1 MYQDKPPIEDVMIH
15 YGVSVMDGAPGRGS
29 GRYPWGSGENPK
41 QRTDTFL
48 SRYNEYAGQ
57 GLTEKEIAEKMGTT
71 TTKLR
76 VQLSYA
82 KSQKRM
88 QMVDQAKSLR
98 KEGKSLN
105 EIAEIMGFDNDSS
118 VRSLLNE
125 NAETRM
131 RQSTATADKLREL
144 VKEKGFLDVGPGAE
158 RELGVSRTKFDQA
171 LYILEME
178 GYDTFNRR
186 IPQATNPA
194 QKTTLKVLT
203 PPGTQYSE
211 IYDASKIHSVGD
223 YAISYDDGE
232 TFHKPFEFPSSL
244 DSKRLMIN
252 YAEDGGIQKDG
263 VIELRRGVKDLD
275 LGDSHYAQVRILV
288 DGDHY
293 LKGMAVYADDLPDGV
308 DVRFNTNKN
317 KDVPMMDVLK
327 KVKRDRD
334 GNVDQD
340 NPFGSLIKE
349 KGGQSFYDDPN
360 GKYTGAEGQKQSLS
374 LINKRADEGDWGS
387 WGDTAPSQFLAKQPI
402 ALINRQLGI
411 SIEDKQAEFD
421 EIKSLTNPTVKRKLL
436 ADFADGCDKNA
447 VTLQAAALP
456 RQKYQVILPLK
467 SVSENEIYAPNY
479 NDGETVALIRYPH
492 GGLFEIPVLKVNN
505 KNAEGKRVIGTNP
518 KDAVGINS
526 KVAERLSGA
535 DFDGD
540 TVMVIPFGKNYKIA
554 SRPPLEGL
562 KDFDPKV
569 EYKIPAGDTKT
580 KRMTDANTQKQMG
593 VVSNLIMDM
602 TLAGAKPEELARAVR
617 HSMVVIDAK
626 KHDLDYKRSESDN
639 GIAELKR
646 KYQGQYDENGQYH
659 EGSATLI
666 TKAKSEVSVPKR
678 QGSGYINVPGVK
690 VLVVENGKKKS
701 VDGYDPTKPLG
712 AKLYKTADDLYYET
726 SRVDKKTGEVIAK
739 QKMRTQQST
748 KMAETDDAY
757 TLVSYRR
764 TKAELAYA
772 EYANKL
778 KSLANEARKE
788 MKATGTLKYSPEAKK
803 AYEPEVT
810 RLQSALAL
818 ANSNKPRERQ
828 AQVLANARIKE
839 KIEADPDLAN
849 DKKMLKKVSQQAIV
863 AARQQVGAKRHPITI
878 SDKEWEAIQAGAI
891 SDNVLSQILES
902 ADIDNLRQRATP
914 RASNELSNSKITLIK
929 ARAASGY
936 TNAQIAESLGIS
948 ASTVSKY
955 LNA

>member
-88 QMVDQAKSLR
+88 QMVDRAKSLR

-144 VKEKGFLDVGPGAE
+144 VQEKGFLDVGPGAE

-211 IYDASKIHSVGD
+211 VYDASKIHSVGD

-263 VIELRRGVKDLD
+263 VIEIRRGVKDLD
-275 LGDSHYAQVRILV
+275 MGSLHYGQARILV
-288 DGDHY
+288 DGTHY

-308 DVRFNTNKN
+308 DVRFNTNKTQGTPLE
-317 KDVPMMDVLK
+317 KVLK
-327 KVKRDRD
+327 PVKTTKDGEIDR
-334 GNVDQD
+334 D

-349 KGGQSFYDDPN
+349 KGGQSYYIGDD
-360 GKYTGAEGQKQSLS
+360 GKEHLNK
-374 LINKRADEGDWGS
+374 INWRAVEGDWGE
-387 WGDTAPSQFLAKQPI
+387 WADKLPSQFLAKQPI
-402 ALINRQLGI
+402 ALIERQLGM
-411 SIEDKQAEFD
+411 SMEDKQSEFD

-436 ADFADGCDKNA
+436 EDFADGCDKNA

-456 RQKYQVILPLK
+456 RQKYQVILPLN
-467 SVSENEIYAPNY
+467 SVSEKEIYAPNY
-479 NDGETVALIRYPH
+479 NDGETVALVRYPH

-526 KVAERLSGA
+526 KVAEQLSGA

-569 EYKIPAGDTKT
+569 EYKIPEGNPNHVKLMTK
-580 KRMTDANTQKQMG
+580 ANTQKQMG

-617 HSMVVIDAK
+617 HSMVVIDAE
-626 KHDLDYKRSESDN
+626 KHKLDWKRSESDN

-646 KYQGQYDENGQYH
+646 IYQGQYDENGQYH

-666 TKAKSEVSVPKR
+666 TRAKSQQSVPKR
-678 QGSGYINVPGVK
+678 QGSGVIDP
-690 VLVVENGKKKS
+690 ETGKK
-701 VDGYDPTKPLG
+701 T
-712 AKLYKTADDLYYET
+712 YKTADDLYYET
-726 SRVDKKTGEVIAK
+726 SRVDKKTGEVITK

-772 EYANKL
+772 KYANKL

-891 SDNVLSQILES
+891 SDNVLSQILDS

-914 RASNELSNSKITLIK
+914 RANNELSNGKIALIK

-955 LNA
+955 LNT

>member
-1 MYQDKPPIEDVMIH
+1 MYKDKPPIEDVMIH

-131 RQSTATADKLREL
+131 RQSTATANKLREL

-158 RELGVSRTKFDQA
+158 RELGVSRTKFNQA

-203 PPGTQYSE
+203 PSGTQYSE

-263 VIELRRGVKDLD
+263 VIEIRRGVKDLD
-275 LGDSHYAQVRILV
+275 MGNLHYGQARILV
-288 DGDHY
+288 DGTHY

-308 DVRFNTNKN
+308 DVRFNTNKT

-327 KVKRDRD
+327 KVKRDKD
-334 GNVDQD
+334 GNVDRD

-349 KGGQSFYDDPN
+349 KGGQSYYIGDG
-360 GKYTGAEGQKQSLS
+360 GKEHLS
-374 LINKRADEGDWGS
+374 KINWRAVEGDWGE
-387 WGDTAPSQFLAKQPI
+387 WADKLPSQFLAKQPI
-402 ALINRQLGI
+402 ALINRQLKI
-411 SIEDKQAEFD
+411 AIEDKQAEFD
-421 EIKSLTNPTVKRKLL
+421 EIRSLTNPTVKRKLL
-436 ADFADGCDKNA
+436 EDFADGCDKNA

-456 RQKYQVILPLK
+456 RQKYQVILPLN
-467 SVSENEIYAPNY
+467 SISENEIYAPNF
-479 NDGETVALIRYPH
+479 NDGETVALVRYPH
-492 GGLFEIPVLKVNN
+492 GGLFEIPILKVNT

-518 KDAVGINS
+518 KDAVGINA

-540 TVMVIPFGKNYKIA
+540 TVMVIPFGKGYKIA
-554 SRPPLEGL
+554 SQPELEGL
-562 KDFDPKV
+562 KGFDPKV

-602 TLAGAKPEELARAVR
+602 TLAGASTEELARAVR

-646 KYQGQYDENGQYH
+646 KYQGHFDENGQYH

-666 TKAKSEVSVPKR
+666 TRAKSEISVPKR
-678 QGSGYINVPGVK
+678 QGSGVIDP
-690 VLVVENGKKKS
+690 ETGKK
-701 VDGYDPTKPLG
+701 T
-712 AKLYKTADDLYYET
+712 YKVADDLYYET
-726 SRVDKKTGEVIAK
+726 SRVDKKTGEVITK

-810 RLQSALAL
+810 RLKSALAL

-914 RASNELSNSKITLIK
+914 RANNELSNGKIALIK

>member
-131 RQSTATADKLREL
+131 RQSTATANKLREL

-211 IYDASKIHSVGD
+211 VYDASKIHSVGD

-263 VIELRRGVKDLD
+263 VIEIRRGVKDLD
-275 LGDSHYAQVRILV
+275 MGDLRYGQARILV
-288 DGDHY
+288 DGTHY

-308 DVRFNTNKN
+308 DVRFNTNKS
-317 KDVPMMDVLK
+317 KGTPMEKVLK
-327 KVKRDRD
+327 PVKTTKDGEIDR
-334 GNVDQD
+334 D

-349 KGGQSFYDDPN
+349 KGGQSYYIGDD
-360 GKYTGAEGQKQSLS
+360 GKEHLNK
-374 LINKRADEGDWGS
+374 INWRAVEGDWGE
-387 WGDTAPSQFLAKQPI
+387 WADKVPSQFLAKQPI
-402 ALINRQLGI
+402 ALIKRQLSI
-411 SIEDKQAEFD
+411 SMEDKQSEFD

-436 ADFADGCDKNA
+436 EDFADGCDKNA

-456 RQKYQVILPLK
+456 RQKYQVILPLN
-467 SVSENEIYAPNY
+467 SVSEKEIYAPNY
-479 NDGETVALIRYPH
+479 NDGETVALVRYPH

-526 KVAERLSGA
+526 KVAEQLSGA

-554 SRPPLEGL
+554 SQPPLEGL
-562 KDFDPKV
+562 KGFDPKL
-569 EYKIPAGDTKT
+569 EYKIPEGNPNHVKLMTK
-580 KRMTDANTQKQMG
+580 ANTQKQMG

-602 TLAGAKPEELARAVR
+602 TLAGASNDELARAVR
-617 HSMVVIDAK
+617 HSMVVIDAE
-626 KHDLDYKRSESDN
+626 KHKLDWKRSESDN

-646 KYQGQYDENGQYH
+646 KYQGHYDENGQYH

-666 TKAKSEVSVPKR
+666 TRAKSQQSVPKR
-678 QGSGYINVPGVK
+678 QGSGVIDP
-690 VLVVENGKKKS
+690 ETGKK
-701 VDGYDPTKPLG
+701 T
-712 AKLYKTADDLYYET
+712 YKTADDLYYET
-726 SRVDKKTGEVIAK
+726 SRVDKKTGEVITK

-788 MKATGTLKYSPEAKK
+788 LKATGTLKYSPEAKK
-803 AYEPEVT
+803 AYEPEVA

-839 KIEADPDLAN
+839 KIEADPDLAY

-891 SDNVLSQILES
+891 SDNVLSQILDS

-914 RASNELSNSKITLIK
+914 RANNELSNGKIALIK

-955 LNA
+955 VNT

>member
-29 GRYPWGSGENPK
+29 GRYPWGSGENPN

-48 SRYNEYAGQ
+48 SRYREYAGQ

-88 QMVDQAKSLR
+88 QMVDQAKTLR

-144 VKEKGFLDVGPGAE
+144 IQDKGFLEVGLGVE
-158 RELGVSRTKFDQA
+158 QELGVSRTKLDQA
-171 LYILEME
+171 LYMLELE
-178 GYDTFNRR
+178 GYNIYNRR

-203 PPGTQYSE
+203 PPGTKYSE

-232 TFHKPFEFPSSL
+232 TFHKPFEFPSSM

-252 YAEDGGIQKDG
+252 YAEDGGLQKDG

-275 LGDSHYAQVRILV
+275 LGDSKYAQVRILV
-288 DGDHY
+288 DGTHY

-308 DVRFNTNKN
+308 DVRFNTNKT

-327 KVKRDRD
+327 KVKRDKD
-334 GNVDQD
+334 GNVDRD

-349 KGGQSFYDDPN
+349 KGGQSYYLDDK
-360 GKYTGAEGQKQSLS
+360 GKEHLS
-374 LINKRADEGDWGS
+374 LINKRAEEGDWGE
-387 WGDTAPSQFLAKQPI
+387 WADKLPSQFLAKQPI
-402 ALINRQLGI
+402 ALINRQLKI
-411 SIEDKQAEFD
+411 AIEDKQAEFD
-421 EIKSLTNPTVKRKLL
+421 EIRSLTNPTVKRKLL
-436 ADFADGCDKNA
+436 EDFADGCDKNA

-456 RQKYQVILPLK
+456 RQKYQVILPLN
-467 SVSENEIYAPNY
+467 SISENEIYAPNF

-492 GGLFEIPVLKVNN
+492 GGLFEIPILKVNT
-505 KNAEGKRVIGTNP
+505 KNTEGKRVIGTNP

-540 TVMVIPFGKNYKIA
+540 TVMVIPFGKGYKIA
-554 SRPPLEGL
+554 SQPELEGL
-562 KDFDPKV
+562 KGFDSKV

-602 TLAGAKPEELARAVR
+602 TLAGASTEELARAVR

-646 KYQGQYDENGQYH
+646 KYQGHFDENGQYH

-666 TKAKSEVSVPKR
+666 TRAKSEISVPKR
-678 QGSGYINVPGVK
+678 QGSGVIDP
-690 VLVVENGKKKS
+690 ETGKK
-701 VDGYDPTKPLG
+701 T
-712 AKLYKTADDLYYET
+712 YKTADDLYYET
-726 SRVDKKTGEVIAK
+726 SRVNKKTGEVITK

-891 SDNVLSQILES
+891 SDNVLSQILDS

-914 RASNELSNSKITLIK
+914 RANNELSNGKIALIK

>member
-1 MYQDKPPIEDVMIH
+1 MYQDKPSIEDVMIH

-29 GRYPWGSGENPK
+29 GRYPWGSGENPN

-48 SRYNEYAGQ
+48 SRYREYADQ

-88 QMVDQAKSLR
+88 QMVDQAKTLR

-144 VKEKGFLDVGPGAE
+144 VEEKGFLDVGPGAE

-203 PPGTQYSE
+203 PPGTKYSE

-263 VIELRRGVKDLD
+263 VIEIRRGVKDLD
-275 LGDSHYAQVRILV
+275 MGNLHYGQARILV
-288 DGDHY
+288 DGTHY

-308 DVRFNTNKN
+308 DVRFNTNKT

-327 KVKRDRD
+327 KVKRDKD
-334 GNVDQD
+334 GNVDRD

-349 KGGQSFYDDPN
+349 KGGQSYYIGDD
-360 GKYTGAEGQKQSLS
+360 GKEHLS
-374 LINKRADEGDWGS
+374 KINWRAVEGDWGE
-387 WGDTAPSQFLAKQPI
+387 WADKLPSQFLAKQPI
-402 ALINRQLGI
+402 ALINRQLKI
-411 SIEDKQAEFD
+411 AIEDKQAEFD
-421 EIKSLTNPTVKRKLL
+421 EIRSLTNPTVKRKLL
-436 ADFADGCDKNA
+436 EDFADGCDKNA

-456 RQKYQVILPLK
+456 RQKYQVILPLN
-467 SVSENEIYAPNY
+467 SISENEIYAPNF
-479 NDGETVALIRYPH
+479 NDGETVALVRYPH
-492 GGLFEIPVLKVNN
+492 GGLFEIPILKVNT
-505 KNAEGKRVIGTNP
+505 KNTEGKRVIGTNP

-540 TVMVIPFGKNYKIA
+540 TVMVIPFGKGYKIA
-554 SRPPLEGL
+554 SQPELEGL
-562 KDFDPKV
+562 KGFDPKV

-602 TLAGAKPEELARAVR
+602 TLAGASTEELARAVR

-646 KYQGQYDENGQYH
+646 KYQGHFDENGQYH

-666 TKAKSEVSVPKR
+666 TRAKSEISVPKR
-678 QGSGYINVPGVK
+678 QGSGVIDP
-690 VLVVENGKKKS
+690 ETGKK
-701 VDGYDPTKPLG
+701 T
-712 AKLYKTADDLYYET
+712 YKTADDLYYET
-726 SRVDKKTGEVIAK
+726 SRVDKKTGEVITK

-891 SDNVLSQILES
+891 SDNVLSQILDS

-914 RASNELSNSKITLIK
+914 RANNELSSGKIALIK

>member
-29 GRYPWGSGENPK
+29 GRYPWGSGDNPK

-263 VIELRRGVKDLD
+263 VIEIRRGVKDLD
-275 LGDSHYAQVRILV
+275 LGDSKYAQVRILV
-288 DGDHY
+288 DGTHY

-308 DVRFNTNKN
+308 DVRFNTNKT

-327 KVKRDRD
+327 KVKRDKD
-334 GNVDQD
+334 GNVDRD

-349 KGGQSFYDDPN
+349 KGGQSYYLDDK
-360 GKYTGAEGQKQSLS
+360 GKEHLS
-374 LINKRADEGDWGS
+374 LINKRAEEGDWGE
-387 WGDTAPSQFLAKQPI
+387 WADKLPSQFLAKQPI
-402 ALINRQLGI
+402 ALINRQLKI
-411 SIEDKQAEFD
+411 AIEDKQAEFD
-421 EIKSLTNPTVKRKLL
+421 EIRSLTNPTVKRKLL
-436 ADFADGCDKNA
+436 EDFADGCDKNA

-456 RQKYQVILPLK
+456 RQKYQVILPLN
-467 SVSENEIYAPNY
+467 SISENEIYAPNF

-492 GGLFEIPVLKVNN
+492 GGLFEIPILKVNT
-505 KNAEGKRVIGTNP
+505 KNTEGKRVIGTNP

-540 TVMVIPFGKNYKIA
+540 TVMVIPFGKGYKIA
-554 SRPPLEGL
+554 SQPELEGL
-562 KDFDPKV
+562 KGFDPKV

-602 TLAGAKPEELARAVR
+602 TLAGASTEELARAVR

-646 KYQGQYDENGQYH
+646 KYQGHFDENGQYH

-666 TKAKSEVSVPKR
+666 TRAKSEISVPKR
-678 QGSGYINVPGVK
+678 QGSGVIDP
-690 VLVVENGKKKS
+690 ETGKK
-701 VDGYDPTKPLG
+701 T
-712 AKLYKTADDLYYET
+712 YKTADDLYYET
-726 SRVDKKTGEVIAK
+726 SRVDKKTGEVITK

-772 EYANKL
+772 KYANKL

-891 SDNVLSQILES
+891 SDNVLSQILDS

-914 RASNELSNSKITLIK
+914 RANNELSNSKIALIK

>member
-263 VIELRRGVKDLD
+263 VIEIRRGVKDLD
-275 LGDSHYAQVRILV
+275 MGNLHYGQARILV
-288 DGDHY
+288 DGTHY

-308 DVRFNTNKN
+308 DVRFNTNKT

-327 KVKRDRD
+327 KVKRDKD
-334 GNVDQD
+334 GNVDRD

-349 KGGQSFYDDPN
+349 KGGQSYYIGDD
-360 GKYTGAEGQKQSLS
+360 GKEHLS
-374 LINKRADEGDWGS
+374 KINWRAVEGDWGE
-387 WGDTAPSQFLAKQPI
+387 WADKLPSQFLAKQPI
-402 ALINRQLGI
+402 ALINRQLKI
-411 SIEDKQAEFD
+411 AIEDKQAEFD
-421 EIKSLTNPTVKRKLL
+421 EIRSLTNPTVKRKLL
-436 ADFADGCDKNA
+436 EDFADGCDKNA

-456 RQKYQVILPLK
+456 RQKYQVILPLN
-467 SVSENEIYAPNY
+467 SISENEIYAPNF
-479 NDGETVALIRYPH
+479 NDGETVALVRYPH
-492 GGLFEIPVLKVNN
+492 GGLFEIPILKVNT
-505 KNAEGKRVIGTNP
+505 KNTEGKRVIGTNP

-540 TVMVIPFGKNYKIA
+540 TVMVIPFGKGYKIA
-554 SRPPLEGL
+554 SQPELEGL
-562 KDFDPKV
+562 KGFDPKV

-602 TLAGAKPEELARAVR
+602 TLAGASTEELARAVR

-646 KYQGQYDENGQYH
+646 KYQGHFDENGQYH

-666 TKAKSEVSVPKR
+666 TRAKSEISVPKR
-678 QGSGYINVPGVK
+678 QGSGVIDP
-690 VLVVENGKKKS
+690 ETGKK
-701 VDGYDPTKPLG
+701 T
-712 AKLYKTADDLYYET
+712 YKTADDLYYET
-726 SRVDKKTGEVIAK
+726 SRVNKKTGEVITK

-891 SDNVLSQILES
+891 SDNVLSQILDS

-914 RASNELSNSKITLIK
+914 RANNELSNGKIALIK

-955 LNA
+955 LNT

>member
-29 GRYPWGSGENPK
+29 GRYPWGSGENPN

-48 SRYNEYAGQ
+48 SRYREYAGQ

-88 QMVDQAKSLR
+88 QMVDQAKTLR

-144 VKEKGFLDVGPGAE
+144 IQDKGFLEVGLGVE
-158 RELGVSRTKFDQA
+158 QELGVSRTKLDQA
-171 LYILEME
+171 LYMLELE
-178 GYDTFNRR
+178 GYNIYNRR

-203 PPGTQYSE
+203 PPGTKYSE

-263 VIELRRGVKDLD
+263 VIEIRRGVKDLD
-275 LGDSHYAQVRILV
+275 MGNLHYGQARILV
-288 DGDHY
+288 DGTHY

-308 DVRFNTNKN
+308 DVRFNTNKT

-327 KVKRDRD
+327 KVKRDKD
-334 GNVDQD
+334 GNVDRD

-349 KGGQSFYDDPN
+349 KGGQSYYIGDD
-360 GKYTGAEGQKQSLS
+360 GKEHLS
-374 LINKRADEGDWGS
+374 KINWRAVEGDWGE
-387 WGDTAPSQFLAKQPI
+387 WADKLPSQFLAKQPI
-402 ALINRQLGI
+402 ALINRQLKI
-411 SIEDKQAEFD
+411 AIEDKQAEFD
-421 EIKSLTNPTVKRKLL
+421 EIRSLTNPTVKRKLL
-436 ADFADGCDKNA
+436 EDFADGCDKNA

-456 RQKYQVILPLK
+456 RQKYQVILPLN
-467 SVSENEIYAPNY
+467 SISENEIYAPNF
-479 NDGETVALIRYPH
+479 NDGETVALVRYPH
-492 GGLFEIPVLKVNN
+492 GGLFEIPILKVNT
-505 KNAEGKRVIGTNP
+505 KNTEGKRVIGTNP

-540 TVMVIPFGKNYKIA
+540 TVMVIPFGKGYKIA
-554 SRPPLEGL
+554 SQPELEGL
-562 KDFDPKV
+562 KGFDPKV

-602 TLAGAKPEELARAVR
+602 TLAGASTEELARAVR

-646 KYQGQYDENGQYH
+646 KYQGHFDENGQYH

-666 TKAKSEVSVPKR
+666 TRAKSEISVPKR
-678 QGSGYINVPGVK
+678 QGSGVIDP
-690 VLVVENGKKKS
+690 ETGKK
-701 VDGYDPTKPLG
+701 T
-712 AKLYKTADDLYYET
+712 YKTADDLYYET
-726 SRVDKKTGEVIAK
+726 SRVNKKTGEVITK

-839 KIEADPDLAN
+839 KVEADPDLAN

-878 SDKEWEAIQAGAI
+878 SDKEWDAIQAGAI
-891 SDNVLSQILES
+891 SDNVLSQILDS

-914 RASNELSNSKITLIK
+914 RANNELSNGKIALIK

-955 LNA
+955 LNT

>member
-29 GRYPWGSGENPK
+29 GRYPWGSGDNPK

-48 SRYNEYAGQ
+48 SRYNEYAGK

-263 VIELRRGVKDLD
+263 VIEIRRGVKDLD
-275 LGDSHYAQVRILV
+275 MGNLHYGQARILV
-288 DGDHY
+288 DGTHY

-308 DVRFNTNKN
+308 DVRFNTNKT
-317 KDVPMMDVLK
+317 KDVPTMDVLK
-327 KVKRDRD
+327 KVKRDKD
-334 GNVDQD
+334 GNVDRD

-349 KGGQSFYDDPN
+349 KGGQSYYIGDD
-360 GKYTGAEGQKQSLS
+360 GKEHLS
-374 LINKRADEGDWGS
+374 KINWRAVEGDWGE
-387 WGDTAPSQFLAKQPI
+387 WADKLPSQFLAKQPI
-402 ALINRQLGI
+402 ALINRQLKI
-411 SIEDKQAEFD
+411 AIEDKQAEFD
-421 EIKSLTNPTVKRKLL
+421 EIRSLTNPTVKRKLL
-436 ADFADGCDKNA
+436 EDFADGCDKNA

-456 RQKYQVILPLK
+456 RQKYQVILPLN
-467 SVSENEIYAPNY
+467 SISENEIYAPNF
-479 NDGETVALIRYPH
+479 NDGETVALIRFPH
-492 GGLFEIPVLKVNN
+492 GGLFEIPILKVNT
-505 KNAEGKRVIGTNP
+505 KNTEGKRVIGTNP

-540 TVMVIPFGKNYKIA
+540 TVMVVPFGKGYKIA
-554 SRPPLEGL
+554 SQPELEGL
-562 KDFDPKV
+562 KGFDPKV

-602 TLAGAKPEELARAVR
+602 TLAGASTEELARAVR

-646 KYQGQYDENGQYH
+646 KYQGHFDENGQYH

-666 TKAKSEVSVPKR
+666 TRAKSEISVPKR
-678 QGSGYINVPGVK
+678 QGSGVIDP
-690 VLVVENGKKKS
+690 ETGKK
-701 VDGYDPTKPLG
+701 T
-712 AKLYKTADDLYYET
+712 YKTADDLYYET
-726 SRVDKKTGEVIAK
+726 SRVDKKTGEVITK

-891 SDNVLSQILES
+891 SDNVLSQILDS

-914 RASNELSNSKITLIK
+914 RANNELSNGKIALIK

>member
-29 GRYPWGSGENPK
+29 GRYPWGSGENPN

-48 SRYNEYAGQ
+48 SRYREYAGQ

-88 QMVDQAKSLR
+88 QMVDQAKTLR

-144 VKEKGFLDVGPGAE
+144 IQDKGFLEVGLGVE
-158 RELGVSRTKFDQA
+158 QELGVSRTKLDQA
-171 LYILEME
+171 LYMLELE
-178 GYDTFNRR
+178 GYNIYNRR

-203 PPGTQYSE
+203 PPGTKYSE

-232 TFHKPFEFPSSL
+232 TFHKPFEFPSSM

-252 YAEDGGIQKDG
+252 YAEDGGLQKDG

-275 LGDSHYAQVRILV
+275 LGDSKYAQVRILV
-288 DGDHY
+288 DGTHY

-308 DVRFNTNKN
+308 DVRFNTNKT

-327 KVKRDRD
+327 KVKRDKD
-334 GNVDQD
+334 GNVDRD

-349 KGGQSFYDDPN
+349 KGGQSYYLDDK
-360 GKYTGAEGQKQSLS
+360 GKEHLS
-374 LINKRADEGDWGS
+374 LINKRAEEGDWGE
-387 WGDTAPSQFLAKQPI
+387 WADKLPSQFLAKQPI
-402 ALINRQLGI
+402 ALINRQLKI
-411 SIEDKQAEFD
+411 AIEDKQAEFD
-421 EIKSLTNPTVKRKLL
+421 EIRSLTNPTVKRKLL
-436 ADFADGCDKNA
+436 EDFADGCDKNA

-456 RQKYQVILPLK
+456 RQKYQVILPLN
-467 SVSENEIYAPNY
+467 SISENEIYAPNF

-492 GGLFEIPVLKVNN
+492 GGLFEIPILKVNT
-505 KNAEGKRVIGTNP
+505 KNTEGKRVIGTNP

-540 TVMVIPFGKNYKIA
+540 TVMVIPFGKGYKIA
-554 SRPPLEGL
+554 SQPELEGL
-562 KDFDPKV
+562 KGFDPKV

-602 TLAGAKPEELARAVR
+602 TLAGASTEELARAVR

-646 KYQGQYDENGQYH
+646 KYQGHFDENGQYH

-666 TKAKSEVSVPKR
+666 TRAKSEISVPKR
-678 QGSGYINVPGVK
+678 QGSGVIDP
-690 VLVVENGKKKS
+690 ETGKK
-701 VDGYDPTKPLG
+701 T
-712 AKLYKTADDLYYET
+712 YKTADDLYYET
-726 SRVDKKTGEVIAK
+726 SRVNKKTGEVITK

-788 MKATGTLKYSPEAKK
+788 MKATGTLKYIPEAKK

-891 SDNVLSQILES
+891 SDNVLSQILDS

-914 RASNELSNSKITLIK
+914 RANNELSNGKIALIK

-955 LNA
+955 LNT

>member
-1 MYQDKPPIEDVMIH
+1 MYQDKPSIEDVMIH

-29 GRYPWGSGENPK
+29 GRYPWGSGDNPK

-76 VQLSYA
+76 VQLSYS

-144 VKEKGFLDVGPGAE
+144 VQEKGFLDVGPGAE

-263 VIELRRGVKDLD
+263 VIEIRRGVKDLD
-275 LGDSHYAQVRILV
+275 MGNLHYGQARILV
-288 DGDHY
+288 DGTHY

-308 DVRFNTNKN
+308 DVRFNTNKT

-327 KVKRDRD
+327 KVKRDKD
-334 GNVDQD
+334 GNVDRD

-349 KGGQSFYDDPN
+349 KGGQSYYIGDD
-360 GKYTGAEGQKQSLS
+360 GKEHLS
-374 LINKRADEGDWGS
+374 KINWRAVEGDWGD
-387 WGDTAPSQFLAKQPI
+387 WADKLPSQFLAKQPI
-402 ALINRQLGI
+402 ALINRQLKI
-411 SIEDKQAEFD
+411 AIEDKQAEFD
-421 EIKSLTNPTVKRKLL
+421 EIRSLTNPTVKRKLL
-436 ADFADGCDKNA
+436 EDFADGCDKNA

-456 RQKYQVILPLK
+456 RQKYQVILPLN
-467 SVSENEIYAPNY
+467 SISENEIYAPNF
-479 NDGETVALIRYPH
+479 NDGETVALVRYPH
-492 GGLFEIPVLKVNN
+492 GGLFEIPILKVNT
-505 KNAEGKRVIGTNP
+505 KNTEGKRVIGTNP

-540 TVMVIPFGKNYKIA
+540 TVMVIPFGKGYKIA
-554 SRPPLEGL
+554 SQPELEGL
-562 KDFDPKV
+562 KGFDPKV

-602 TLAGAKPEELARAVR
+602 TLAGASTEELARAVR

-646 KYQGQYDENGQYH
+646 KYQGHFDENGQYH

-666 TKAKSEVSVPKR
+666 TRAKSEISVPKR
-678 QGSGYINVPGVK
+678 QGSGVIDP
-690 VLVVENGKKKS
+690 ETGKK
-701 VDGYDPTKPLG
+701 T
-712 AKLYKTADDLYYET
+712 YKTADDLYYET
-726 SRVDKKTGEVIAK
+726 SRVDKKTGEVITK

-788 MKATGTLKYSPEAKK
+788 LKATGTLKYSPEAKK

-914 RASNELSNSKITLIK
+914 RASNELSNSKIALIK

-955 LNA
+955 LNT

>member
-29 GRYPWGSGENPK
+29 GRYPWGSGENPN

-48 SRYNEYAGQ
+48 SRYREYAGQ

-144 VKEKGFLDVGPGAE
+144 VQDKGFLEVGLGVE
-158 RELGVSRTKFDQA
+158 QELGVSRTKLDQA
-171 LYILEME
+171 LYMLELE
-178 GYDTFNRR
+178 GYNIYNRR

-203 PPGTQYSE
+203 PPGTKYSE

-232 TFHKPFEFPSSL
+232 TFHKPFEFPSSM

-252 YAEDGGIQKDG
+252 YAEDGGLQKDG

-275 LGDSHYAQVRILV
+275 LGDSKYAQVRILV
-288 DGDHY
+288 DGTHY

-308 DVRFNTNKN
+308 DVRFNTNKT

-327 KVKRDRD
+327 KVKRDKD
-334 GNVDQD
+334 GNVDRD

-349 KGGQSFYDDPN
+349 KGGQSYYLDDK
-360 GKYTGAEGQKQSLS
+360 GKEHLS
-374 LINKRADEGDWGS
+374 LINERAEEGDWGE
-387 WGDTAPSQFLAKQPI
+387 WADKLPSQFLAKQPI
-402 ALINRQLGI
+402 ALINRQLKI
-411 SIEDKQAEFD
+411 AVEDKQAEFD
-421 EIKSLTNPTVKRKLL
+421 EIRSLTNPTVKRKLL
-436 ADFADGCDKNA
+436 EDFADGCDKNA

-456 RQKYQVILPLK
+456 RQKYQVILPLN
-467 SVSENEIYAPNY
+467 SISENEIYAPNF

-492 GGLFEIPVLKVNN
+492 GGLFEIPILKVNT
-505 KNAEGKRVIGTNP
+505 KNTEGKRVIGTNP

-540 TVMVIPFGKNYKIA
+540 TVMVIPFGKGYKIA
-554 SRPPLEGL
+554 SQPELEGL
-562 KDFDPKV
+562 KGFDPKV

-602 TLAGAKPEELARAVR
+602 TLAGASTEELARAVR

-646 KYQGQYDENGQYH
+646 KYQGHFDENGQYH

-666 TKAKSEVSVPKR
+666 TRAKSEISVPKR
-678 QGSGYINVPGVK
+678 QGSGVIDP
-690 VLVVENGKKKS
+690 ETGKK
-701 VDGYDPTKPLG
+701 T
-712 AKLYKTADDLYYET
+712 YKTADDLYYET
-726 SRVDKKTGEVIAK
+726 SRVDKKTGEVITK

-828 AQVLANARIKE
+828 AQVLANAKIKE

-891 SDNVLSQILES
+891 SDNVLSQILDS

-914 RASNELSNSKITLIK
+914 RANNELSNGKIALIK

-955 LNA
+955 LNT

>member
-48 SRYNEYAGQ
+48 SRYREYAGQ

-88 QMVDQAKSLR
+88 QMVDQAKTLR

-131 RQSTATADKLREL
+131 RQSTATANKLREL
-144 VKEKGFLDVGPGAE
+144 VEEKGFLEVGLGVE
-158 RELGVSRTKFDQA
+158 QELGVSRTKLDQA
-171 LYILEME
+171 LYTLKLE
-178 GYDTFNRR
+178 GYNIYNRR

-203 PPGTQYSE
+203 PPGTKYSE
-211 IYDASKIHSVGD
+211 IYDTSKIHSVGD

-252 YAEDGGIQKDG
+252 YAEDGGIKKDG
-263 VIELRRGVKDLD
+263 VIEIRRGVKDLD
-275 LGDSHYAQVRILV
+275 MGSLHYGQARILV
-288 DGDHY
+288 DGTHY
-293 LKGMAVYADDLPDGV
+293 LKGMAVYADDLPEGV
-308 DVRFNTNKN
+308 DVRFNTNKT

-327 KVKRDRD
+327 KVKRDKD
-334 GNVDQD
+334 GNVDRD

-349 KGGQSFYDDPN
+349 KGGQSYYIGDD
-360 GKYTGAEGQKQSLS
+360 GKEHLS
-374 LINKRADEGDWGS
+374 KINWRAVEGDWGE
-387 WGDTAPSQFLAKQPI
+387 WADKLPSQFLAKQPI
-402 ALINRQLGI
+402 ALINRQLKI
-411 SIEDKQAEFD
+411 AIEDKQAEFD
-421 EIKSLTNPTVKRKLL
+421 EIRSLTNPTVKRKLL
-436 ADFADGCDKNA
+436 EDFADGCDKNA

-456 RQKYQVILPLK
+456 RQKYQVILPLN
-467 SVSENEIYAPNY
+467 SISENEIYAPNF
-479 NDGETVALIRYPH
+479 NDGETVALVRYPH
-492 GGLFEIPVLKVNN
+492 GGLFEIPILKVNT
-505 KNAEGKRVIGTNP
+505 KNTEGKRVIGTNP
-518 KDAVGINS
+518 KDAVGINA

-540 TVMVIPFGKNYKIA
+540 TVMVIPFGKGYKIA
-554 SRPPLEGL
+554 SQPELEGL
-562 KDFDPKV
+562 KGFDPKV

-602 TLAGAKPEELARAVR
+602 TLAGASTEELARAVR

-646 KYQGQYDENGQYH
+646 KYQGHFDENGQYH

-666 TKAKSEVSVPKR
+666 TRAKSEISVPKR
-678 QGSGYINVPGVK
+678 QGSGVIDP
-690 VLVVENGKKKS
+690 ETGKK
-701 VDGYDPTKPLG
+701 T
-712 AKLYKTADDLYYET
+712 YKTADDLYYET
-726 SRVDKKTGEVIAK
+726 SRVDKKTGEVITK

-788 MKATGTLKYSPEAKK
+788 MKATGTLKCSPEAKK

-828 AQVLANARIKE
+828 AQVLANVRIKE

-891 SDNVLSQILES
+891 SDNVLSQILDS

-914 RASNELSNSKITLIK
+914 RANNELSNGKIALIK

>member
-144 VKEKGFLDVGPGAE
+144 VQDKGFLEVGLGVE
-158 RELGVSRTKFDQA
+158 QELGVSRTKLDQA
-171 LYILEME
+171 LYMLELE
-178 GYDTFNRR
+178 GYNIYNRR

-232 TFHKPFEFPSSL
+232 TFHKPFEFPSSM
-244 DSKRLMIN
+244 DSKRLIIN
-252 YAEDGGIQKDG
+252 YAEDGGLQKDG

-275 LGDSHYAQVRILV
+275 LGDSKYAQVRILV
-288 DGDHY
+288 DGTHY

-308 DVRFNTNKN
+308 DVRFNTNKT

-327 KVKRDRD
+327 KVKRDKD
-334 GNVDQD
+334 GNVDRD

-349 KGGQSFYDDPN
+349 KGGQSYYLDDK
-360 GKYTGAEGQKQSLS
+360 GKEHLS
-374 LINKRADEGDWGS
+374 LINKRAEEGDWGE
-387 WGDTAPSQFLAKQPI
+387 WADKLPSQFLAKQPI
-402 ALINRQLGI
+402 ALINRQLKI
-411 SIEDKQAEFD
+411 AIEDKQAEFD
-421 EIKSLTNPTVKRKLL
+421 DIRSLTNPTVKRKLL
-436 ADFADGCDKNA
+436 EDFADGCDKNA

-456 RQKYQVILPLK
+456 RQKYQVILPLN
-467 SVSENEIYAPNY
+467 SISENEIYAPNF

-492 GGLFEIPVLKVNN
+492 GGLFEIPILKVNT
-505 KNAEGKRVIGTNP
+505 KNTEGKRVIGTNP

-540 TVMVIPFGKNYKIA
+540 TVMVIPFGKGYKIA
-554 SRPPLEGL
+554 SQPELEGL
-562 KDFDPKV
+562 KGFDHKV

-602 TLAGAKPEELARAVR
+602 TLAGASTEELARAVR

-646 KYQGQYDENGQYH
+646 KYQGHFDENGQYH

-666 TKAKSEVSVPKR
+666 TRAKSEISVPKR
-678 QGSGYINVPGVK
+678 QGSGVIDP
-690 VLVVENGKKKS
+690 ETGKK
-701 VDGYDPTKPLG
+701 T
-712 AKLYKTADDLYYET
+712 YKTADALYYET
-726 SRVDKKTGEVIAK
+726 SRVNKKTGEVITK

-891 SDNVLSQILES
+891 SDNVLSQILDS

-914 RASNELSNSKITLIK
+914 RANNELSNGKIALIK

>member
-144 VKEKGFLDVGPGAE
+144 VQEKGFLDVGPGAE

-203 PPGTQYSE
+203 PPGTKYSE

-232 TFHKPFEFPSSL
+232 TFHKPFEFPSSM

-252 YAEDGGIQKDG
+252 YAEDGGLQKDG

-275 LGDSHYAQVRILV
+275 LGDSKYAQVRILV
-288 DGDHY
+288 DGTHY

-308 DVRFNTNKN
+308 DVRFNTNKT

-327 KVKRDRD
+327 KVKRDKD
-334 GNVDQD
+334 GNVDRD

-349 KGGQSFYDDPN
+349 KGGQSYYLDDK
-360 GKYTGAEGQKQSLS
+360 GKEHLS
-374 LINKRADEGDWGS
+374 LINKRAEEGDWGE
-387 WGDTAPSQFLAKQPI
+387 WADKLPSQFLAKQPI
-402 ALINRQLGI
+402 ALINRQLKI
-411 SIEDKQAEFD
+411 AIEDKQAEFD
-421 EIKSLTNPTVKRKLL
+421 EIRSLTNPTVKRKLL
-436 ADFADGCDKNA
+436 EDFADGCDKNA

-456 RQKYQVILPLK
+456 RQKYQVILPLN
-467 SVSENEIYAPNY
+467 SISENEIYAPNF

-492 GGLFEIPVLKVNN
+492 GGLFEIPILKVNT
-505 KNAEGKRVIGTNP
+505 KNTEGKRVIGTNP

-540 TVMVIPFGKNYKIA
+540 TVMVIPFGKGYKIA
-554 SRPPLEGL
+554 SQPELEGL
-562 KDFDPKV
+562 KGFDPKV

-602 TLAGAKPEELARAVR
+602 TLAGASTEELARAVR

-646 KYQGQYDENGQYH
+646 KYQGHFDENGQYH

-666 TKAKSEVSVPKR
+666 TRAKSEISVPKR
-678 QGSGYINVPGVK
+678 QGSGVIDP
-690 VLVVENGKKKS
+690 ETGKK
-701 VDGYDPTKPLG
+701 T
-712 AKLYKTADDLYYET
+712 YKIADDLYYET
-726 SRVDKKTGEVIAK
+726 SRVDKKTGEVITK
-739 QKMRTQQST
+739 QKMRMQQST

-891 SDNVLSQILES
+891 SDNVLSQILDS

-914 RASNELSNSKITLIK
+914 RASNELSNSKIALIK

-955 LNA
+955 LNT

>member
-29 GRYPWGSGENPK
+29 GRYPWGSGENPN

-48 SRYNEYAGQ
+48 SRYREYAGQ

-125 NAETRM
+125 NSETRM

-263 VIELRRGVKDLD
+263 VIEIRRGVKDLD
-275 LGDSHYAQVRILV
+275 MGNLHYGQARILV
-288 DGDHY
+288 DGTHY

-308 DVRFNTNKN
+308 DVRFNTNKT

-327 KVKRDRD
+327 KVKRDKD
-334 GNVDQD
+334 GNVDRD

-349 KGGQSFYDDPN
+349 KGGQSYYIGDD
-360 GKYTGAEGQKQSLS
+360 GKEHLS
-374 LINKRADEGDWGS
+374 KINWRAVEGDWGE
-387 WGDTAPSQFLAKQPI
+387 WADKLPSQFLAKQPI
-402 ALINRQLGI
+402 ALINRQLKI
-411 SIEDKQAEFD
+411 AIEDKQAEFD
-421 EIKSLTNPTVKRKLL
+421 EIRSLTNPTVKRKLL
-436 ADFADGCDKNA
+436 EDFADGCDKNA

-456 RQKYQVILPLK
+456 RQKYQVILPLN
-467 SVSENEIYAPNY
+467 SISENEIYAPNF
-479 NDGETVALIRYPH
+479 NDGETVALIRFPH
-492 GGLFEIPVLKVNN
+492 GGLFEIPILKVNT
-505 KNAEGKRVIGTNP
+505 KNTEGKRVIGTNP

-540 TVMVIPFGKNYKIA
+540 TVMVVPFGKGYKIA
-554 SRPPLEGL
+554 SQPELEGL
-562 KDFDPKV
+562 KGFDPKV

-602 TLAGAKPEELARAVR
+602 TLAGASTEELARAVR

-646 KYQGQYDENGQYH
+646 KYQGHFDENGQYH

-666 TKAKSEVSVPKR
+666 TRAKSEISVPKR
-678 QGSGYINVPGVK
+678 QGSGVIDP
-690 VLVVENGKKKS
+690 ETGKK
-701 VDGYDPTKPLG
+701 T
-712 AKLYKTADDLYYET
+712 YKTADDLYYET
-726 SRVDKKTGEVIAK
+726 SRVDKKTGEVITK

-878 SDKEWEAIQAGAI
+878 SDREWEAIQAGAI
-891 SDNVLSQILES
+891 SDNVLSQILDS

-914 RASNELSNSKITLIK
+914 RANNELSNGKIALIK

>member
-29 GRYPWGSGENPK
+29 GRYPWGSGENPN

-48 SRYNEYAGQ
+48 SRYREYAGQ

-244 DSKRLMIN
+244 ESKRLMIN

-263 VIELRRGVKDLD
+263 VIEIRRGVKDLD
-275 LGDSHYAQVRILV
+275 MGSLHYGQARILV
-288 DGDHY
+288 DGTHY

-308 DVRFNTNKN
+308 DVRFNTNKT

-327 KVKRDRD
+327 KVKRDKD
-334 GNVDQD
+334 GNVDRD

-349 KGGQSFYDDPN
+349 KGGQSYYIGDD
-360 GKYTGAEGQKQSLS
+360 GKEHLS
-374 LINKRADEGDWGS
+374 KINWRAVEGDWGE
-387 WGDTAPSQFLAKQPI
+387 WADKLPSQFLAKQPI
-402 ALINRQLGI
+402 ALINRQLKI
-411 SIEDKQAEFD
+411 TIEDKQAEFD
-421 EIKSLTNPTVKRKLL
+421 EIRSLTNPTVKRKLL
-436 ADFADGCDKNA
+436 EDFADGCDKNA

-456 RQKYQVILPLK
+456 RQKYQVILPLN
-467 SVSENEIYAPNY
+467 SISENEIYAPNF

-492 GGLFEIPVLKVNN
+492 GGLFEIPILKVNT

-540 TVMVIPFGKNYKIA
+540 TVMVIPFGKGYKIA
-554 SRPPLEGL
+554 SQPELEGL
-562 KDFDPKV
+562 KGFDPKV

-602 TLAGAKPEELARAVR
+602 TLAGASTEELARAVR

-646 KYQGQYDENGQYH
+646 KYQGHFDENGQYH

-666 TKAKSEVSVPKR
+666 TRAKSEISVPKR
-678 QGSGYINVPGVK
+678 QGSGVIDP
-690 VLVVENGKKKS
+690 ETGKK
-701 VDGYDPTKPLG
+701 T
-712 AKLYKTADDLYYET
+712 YKTADDLYYET
-726 SRVDKKTGEVIAK
+726 SRVDKKTGEVITK

-891 SDNVLSQILES
+891 SDNVLSQILDS

-914 RASNELSNSKITLIK
+914 RANNELSNGKIALIK

>member
-29 GRYPWGSGENPK
+29 GRYPWGSGENPN

-48 SRYNEYAGQ
+48 SRYREYSGQ

-88 QMVDQAKSLR
+88 QMVDQAKTLR

-144 VKEKGFLDVGPGAE
+144 IQDKGFLEVGLGVE
-158 RELGVSRTKFDQA
+158 QELGVSRTKLDQA
-171 LYILEME
+171 LYMLELE
-178 GYDTFNRR
+178 GYNIYNRR

-203 PPGTQYSE
+203 PPGTKYSE

-232 TFHKPFEFPSSL
+232 TFHKPFEFPSSM

-252 YAEDGGIQKDG
+252 YAEDGGLQKDG

-275 LGDSHYAQVRILV
+275 LGDSKYAQVRILV
-288 DGDHY
+288 DGTHY

-308 DVRFNTNKN
+308 DVRFNTNKT

-327 KVKRDRD
+327 KVKRDKD
-334 GNVDQD
+334 GNVDRD

-349 KGGQSFYDDPN
+349 KGGQSYYLDDK
-360 GKYTGAEGQKQSLS
+360 GKEHLS
-374 LINKRADEGDWGS
+374 LINKRAEEGDWGE
-387 WGDTAPSQFLAKQPI
+387 WADKLPSQFLAKQPI
-402 ALINRQLGI
+402 ALINRQLKI
-411 SIEDKQAEFD
+411 AIEDKQAEFD
-421 EIKSLTNPTVKRKLL
+421 EIRSLTNPTVKRKLL
-436 ADFADGCDKNA
+436 EDFADGCDKNA

-456 RQKYQVILPLK
+456 RQKYQVILPLN
-467 SVSENEIYAPNY
+467 SISENEIYAPNF

-492 GGLFEIPVLKVNN
+492 GGLFEIPILKVNT
-505 KNAEGKRVIGTNP
+505 KNTEGKRVIGTNP

-540 TVMVIPFGKNYKIA
+540 TVMVIPFGKGYKIA
-554 SRPPLEGL
+554 SQPELEGL
-562 KDFDPKV
+562 KGFDPKV

-602 TLAGAKPEELARAVR
+602 TLAGASTEELARAVR

-646 KYQGQYDENGQYH
+646 KYQGHFDENGQYH

-666 TKAKSEVSVPKR
+666 TRAKSEISVPKR
-678 QGSGYINVPGVK
+678 QGSGVIDP
-690 VLVVENGKKKS
+690 ETGKK
-701 VDGYDPTKPLG
+701 T
-712 AKLYKTADDLYYET
+712 YKTADDLYYET
-726 SRVDKKTGEVIAK
+726 SRVNKKTGEVITK

-778 KSLANEARKE
+778 KYLANEARKE

-891 SDNVLSQILES
+891 SDNVLSQILDS

-914 RASNELSNSKITLIK
+914 RASNELSNSKIALIK

>member
-29 GRYPWGSGENPK
+29 GRYPWGSGENPN

-48 SRYNEYAGQ
+48 SRYREYAGQ

-88 QMVDQAKSLR
+88 QMVDQAKTLR

-144 VKEKGFLDVGPGAE
+144 VQEKGFLDVGPGAE

-263 VIELRRGVKDLD
+263 VIEIRRGVKDLD
-275 LGDSHYAQVRILV
+275 MGNLHYGQARILV
-288 DGDHY
+288 DGTHY

-308 DVRFNTNKN
+308 DVRFNANKT

-327 KVKRDRD
+327 KVKRDKD
-334 GNVDQD
+334 GNVDRD

-349 KGGQSFYDDPN
+349 KGGQSYYIGDD
-360 GKYTGAEGQKQSLS
+360 GKEHLS
-374 LINKRADEGDWGS
+374 KINWRAVEGDWGE
-387 WGDTAPSQFLAKQPI
+387 WADKLPSQFLAKQPI
-402 ALINRQLGI
+402 ALINRQLKI
-411 SIEDKQAEFD
+411 AIEDKQAEFD
-421 EIKSLTNPTVKRKLL
+421 EIRSLTNPTVKRKLL
-436 ADFADGCDKNA
+436 EDFADGCDKNA

-456 RQKYQVILPLK
+456 RQKYQVILPLN
-467 SVSENEIYAPNY
+467 SISENEIYAPNF
-479 NDGETVALIRYPH
+479 NDGETVALVRYPH
-492 GGLFEIPVLKVNN
+492 GGLFEIPILKVNT
-505 KNAEGKRVIGTNP
+505 KNTEGKRVIGTNP

-540 TVMVIPFGKNYKIA
+540 TVMVIPFGKGYKIA
-554 SRPPLEGL
+554 SQPELEGL
-562 KDFDPKV
+562 KGFDPKV

-602 TLAGAKPEELARAVR
+602 TLAGASTEELARAVR

-646 KYQGQYDENGQYH
+646 KYQGHFDENGQYH

-666 TKAKSEVSVPKR
+666 TRAKSEISVPKR
-678 QGSGYINVPGVK
+678 QGSGVIDP
-690 VLVVENGKKKS
+690 ETGKK
-701 VDGYDPTKPLG
+701 T
-712 AKLYKTADDLYYET
+712 YKTADDLYYET
-726 SRVDKKTGEVIAK
+726 SRVNKKTGEVITK

-788 MKATGTLKYSPEAKK
+788 MKSTGTLKYSPEAKK

-891 SDNVLSQILES
+891 SDNVLSQILDS

-914 RASNELSNSKITLIK
+914 RANNELSNGKVALIK

-955 LNA
+955 SNT

>member
-29 GRYPWGSGENPK
+29 GRYPWGSGENPN

-48 SRYNEYAGQ
+48 SRYREYSGQ

-263 VIELRRGVKDLD
+263 VIEIRRGVKDLD
-275 LGDSHYAQVRILV
+275 MGNLHYGQARILV
-288 DGDHY
+288 DGTHY

-308 DVRFNTNKN
+308 DVRFNTNKT

-327 KVKRDRD
+327 KVKRDKD
-334 GNVDQD
+334 GNVDRD

-349 KGGQSFYDDPN
+349 KGGQSYYIGDD
-360 GKYTGAEGQKQSLS
+360 GKEHLS
-374 LINKRADEGDWGS
+374 KINWRAVEGDWGE
-387 WGDTAPSQFLAKQPI
+387 WADKLPSQFLAKQPI
-402 ALINRQLGI
+402 ALINRQLKI
-411 SIEDKQAEFD
+411 AIEDKQAEFD
-421 EIKSLTNPTVKRKLL
+421 EIRSLTNPTVKRKLL
-436 ADFADGCDKNA
+436 EDFADGCDKNA

-456 RQKYQVILPLK
+456 RQKYQVILPLN
-467 SVSENEIYAPNY
+467 SISENEIYAPNF
-479 NDGETVALIRYPH
+479 NDGETVALVRFPH
-492 GGLFEIPVLKVNN
+492 GGLFEIPILKVNT

-540 TVMVIPFGKNYKIA
+540 TVMVVPFGKGYKIA
-554 SRPPLEGL
+554 SQPELEGL
-562 KDFDPKV
+562 KGFDPKV

-602 TLAGAKPEELARAVR
+602 TLAGASTEELARAVR

-646 KYQGQYDENGQYH
+646 KYQGHFDENGQYH

-666 TKAKSEVSVPKR
+666 TRAKSEISVPKR
-678 QGSGYINVPGVK
+678 QGSGVIDP
-690 VLVVENGKKKS
+690 ETGKK
-701 VDGYDPTKPLG
+701 T
-712 AKLYKTADDLYYET
+712 YKIADDLYYET
-726 SRVDKKTGEVIAK
+726 SRVDKKTGEVITK

-891 SDNVLSQILES
+891 SDNVLSQILDS

-914 RASNELSNSKITLIK
+914 RANNELSNGKIALIK

-955 LNA
+955 LNT

>member
-29 GRYPWGSGENPK
+29 GRYPWGSGENPN

-48 SRYNEYAGQ
+48 SRYREYAGQ

-88 QMVDQAKSLR
+88 QMVDQAKTLR

-131 RQSTATADKLREL
+131 WQSTATADKLREL

-263 VIELRRGVKDLD
+263 VIEIRRGVKDLD
-275 LGDSHYAQVRILV
+275 MGNLHYGQARILV
-288 DGDHY
+288 DGTHY

-308 DVRFNTNKN
+308 DVRFNTNKT

-327 KVKRDRD
+327 KVKRDKD
-334 GNVDQD
+334 GNVDRD

-349 KGGQSFYDDPN
+349 KGGQSYYIGDD
-360 GKYTGAEGQKQSLS
+360 GKEHLS
-374 LINKRADEGDWGS
+374 KINWRAVEGDWGE
-387 WGDTAPSQFLAKQPI
+387 WADKLPSQFLAKQPI
-402 ALINRQLGI
+402 ALINRQLKI
-411 SIEDKQAEFD
+411 AIEDKQAEFD
-421 EIKSLTNPTVKRKLL
+421 EIRSLTNPTVKRKLL
-436 ADFADGCDKNA
+436 EDFADGCDKNA

-456 RQKYQVILPLK
+456 RQKYQVILPLN
-467 SVSENEIYAPNY
+467 SISENEIYAPNF
-479 NDGETVALIRYPH
+479 NDGETVALVRYPH
-492 GGLFEIPVLKVNN
+492 GGLFEIPILKVNT
-505 KNAEGKRVIGTNP
+505 KNTEGKRVIGTNP

-540 TVMVIPFGKNYKIA
+540 TVMVIPFGKGYKIA
-554 SRPPLEGL
+554 SQPELEGL
-562 KDFDPKV
+562 KGFDPKV

-602 TLAGAKPEELARAVR
+602 TLAGASTEELARAVR

-646 KYQGQYDENGQYH
+646 KYQGHFDENGQYH

-666 TKAKSEVSVPKR
+666 TRAKSEISVPKR
-678 QGSGYINVPGVK
+678 QGSGVIDP
-690 VLVVENGKKKS
+690 ETGKK
-701 VDGYDPTKPLG
+701 T
-712 AKLYKTADDLYYET
+712 YKTADDLYYET
-726 SRVDKKTGEVIAK
+726 SRVNKKTGEVITK

-891 SDNVLSQILES
+891 SDNVLSQILDS

-914 RASNELSNSKITLIK
+914 RANNELSNGKIALIK

-955 LNA
+955 LNT

>member
-1 MYQDKPPIEDVMIH
+1 MYQDKPSIEDVMIH

-29 GRYPWGSGENPK
+29 GRYPWGSGENPN

-48 SRYNEYAGQ
+48 SRYREYADQ

-232 TFHKPFEFPSSL
+232 TFHKPFEFPSSM

-252 YAEDGGIQKDG
+252 YAEDGGLQKDG

-275 LGDSHYAQVRILV
+275 LGDSKYAQVRILV
-288 DGDHY
+288 DGTHY

-308 DVRFNTNKN
+308 DVRFNTNKT

-327 KVKRDRD
+327 KVKRDKD
-334 GNVDQD
+334 GNVDRD

-349 KGGQSFYDDPN
+349 KGGQSYYLDDK
-360 GKYTGAEGQKQSLS
+360 GKEHLS
-374 LINKRADEGDWGS
+374 LINKRAEEGDWGE
-387 WGDTAPSQFLAKQPI
+387 WADKLPSQFLAKQPI
-402 ALINRQLGI
+402 ALINRQLKI
-411 SIEDKQAEFD
+411 AIEDKQAEFD
-421 EIKSLTNPTVKRKLL
+421 EIRSLTNPTVKRKLL
-436 ADFADGCDKNA
+436 EDFADGCDKNA

-456 RQKYQVILPLK
+456 RQKYQVILPLN
-467 SVSENEIYAPNY
+467 SISENEIYAPNF

-492 GGLFEIPVLKVNN
+492 GGLFEIPILKVNT

-540 TVMVIPFGKNYKIA
+540 TVMVIPFGKGYKIA
-554 SRPPLEGL
+554 SQPELEGL
-562 KDFDPKV
+562 KGFDPKV

-602 TLAGAKPEELARAVR
+602 TLAGASTEELARAVR

-646 KYQGQYDENGQYH
+646 KYQGHFDENGQYH

-666 TKAKSEVSVPKR
+666 TRAKSEISVPKR
-678 QGSGYINVPGVK
+678 QGSGVIDP
-690 VLVVENGKKKS
+690 ETGKK
-701 VDGYDPTKPLG
+701 T
-712 AKLYKTADDLYYET
+712 YKTADDLYYET
-726 SRVDKKTGEVIAK
+726 SRVDKKTGEVITK

-891 SDNVLSQILES
+891 SDNVLSQILDS

-914 RASNELSNSKITLIK
+914 RANNELSNGKIALIK

>member
-29 GRYPWGSGENPK
+29 GRYPWGSGDNPK

-144 VKEKGFLDVGPGAE
+144 VQEKGFLDVGPGAE

-203 PPGTQYSE
+203 PPGTKYSE

-275 LGDSHYAQVRILV
+275 LGDSKYAQVRILV
-288 DGDHY
+288 DGTHY

-308 DVRFNTNKN
+308 DVRFNTNKT

-327 KVKRDRD
+327 KVKRDKD
-334 GNVDQD
+334 GNVDRD

-349 KGGQSFYDDPN
+349 KGGQSYYLDDK
-360 GKYTGAEGQKQSLS
+360 GKEHLS
-374 LINKRADEGDWGS
+374 LINKRAEEGDWGE
-387 WGDTAPSQFLAKQPI
+387 WADKLPSQFLAKQPI
-402 ALINRQLGI
+402 ALINRQLKI
-411 SIEDKQAEFD
+411 AIEDKQAEFD
-421 EIKSLTNPTVKRKLL
+421 EIRSLTNPTVKRKLL
-436 ADFADGCDKNA
+436 EDFADGCDKNA

-456 RQKYQVILPLK
+456 RQKYQVILPLN
-467 SVSENEIYAPNY
+467 SISENEIYAPNF
-479 NDGETVALIRYPH
+479 NDGETVALVRYPH
-492 GGLFEIPVLKVNN
+492 GGLFEIPILKVNT
-505 KNAEGKRVIGTNP
+505 KNTEGKRVIGTNP

-540 TVMVIPFGKNYKIA
+540 TVMVIPFGKGYKIA
-554 SRPPLEGL
+554 SKPELEGL
-562 KDFDPKV
+562 KGFDPKV

-602 TLAGAKPEELARAVR
+602 TLAGASTEELARAVR

-646 KYQGQYDENGQYH
+646 KYQGHFDENGQYH

-666 TKAKSEVSVPKR
+666 TRAKSEISVPKR
-678 QGSGYINVPGVK
+678 QGSGVIDP
-690 VLVVENGKKKS
+690 ETGKK
-701 VDGYDPTKPLG
+701 T
-712 AKLYKTADDLYYET
+712 YKTADDLYYET
-726 SRVDKKTGEVIAK
+726 SRVDKKTGEVITK

-891 SDNVLSQILES
+891 SDNVLSQILDS

-914 RASNELSNSKITLIK
+914 RANNELSNGKIALIK

-955 LNA
+955 LNT

>member
-29 GRYPWGSGENPK
+29 GRYPWGSGDNPK

-57 GLTEKEIAEKMGTT
+57 GITEKEIAEKMGTT

-144 VKEKGFLDVGPGAE
+144 VQDKGFLEVGLGVE
-158 RELGVSRTKFDQA
+158 QELGVSRTKLDQA
-171 LYILEME
+171 LYTLELE
-178 GYDTFNRR
+178 GYNIYNRR

-203 PPGTQYSE
+203 PPGTKYSE

-232 TFHKPFEFPSSL
+232 TFHKPFEFPSSM

-252 YAEDGGIQKDG
+252 YAEDGGLQKDG

-275 LGDSHYAQVRILV
+275 LGDSKYAQVRILV
-288 DGDHY
+288 DGTHY

-308 DVRFNTNKN
+308 DVRFNTNKT

-327 KVKRDRD
+327 KVKRDKD
-334 GNVDQD
+334 GNVDRD

-349 KGGQSFYDDPN
+349 KGGQSYYLDDK
-360 GKYTGAEGQKQSLS
+360 GKEHLS
-374 LINKRADEGDWGS
+374 LINKRAEEGDWGE
-387 WGDTAPSQFLAKQPI
+387 WADKLPSQFLAKQPI
-402 ALINRQLGI
+402 ALINRQLKI
-411 SIEDKQAEFD
+411 AIEDKQAEFD
-421 EIKSLTNPTVKRKLL
+421 DIRSLTNPTVKRKLL
-436 ADFADGCDKNA
+436 EDFADGCDKNA

-456 RQKYQVILPLK
+456 RQKYQVILPLN
-467 SVSENEIYAPNY
+467 SISENEIYAPNF
-479 NDGETVALIRYPH
+479 NDGETVALVRYPH
-492 GGLFEIPVLKVNN
+492 GGLFEIPILKVNT
-505 KNAEGKRVIGTNP
+505 KNTEGKRVIGTNA

-540 TVMVIPFGKNYKIA
+540 TVMVIPFGKGYKIA
-554 SRPPLEGL
+554 SQPELKGL
-562 KDFDPKV
+562 KGFDPKV

-593 VVSNLIMDM
+593 VISNLIMDM

-646 KYQGQYDENGQYH
+646 IYQGQYDENGQYH

-666 TKAKSEVSVPKR
+666 TRAKSQQSVPKR
-678 QGSGYINVPGVK
+678 QGSGVIDP
-690 VLVVENGKKKS
+690 ETGKK
-701 VDGYDPTKPLG
+701 T
-712 AKLYKTADDLYYET
+712 YKTADDLYYET
-726 SRVDKKTGEVIAK
+726 SRVDKKTGEVITK

-891 SDNVLSQILES
+891 SDNVLSQILDS

-914 RASNELSNSKITLIK
+914 RANNELSNGKIALIK

>member
-29 GRYPWGSGENPK
+29 GRYPWGSGENPN

-48 SRYNEYAGQ
+48 SRYREYAGQ

-88 QMVDQAKSLR
+88 QMVDQAKTLR

-144 VKEKGFLDVGPGAE
+144 IQDKGFLEVGLGVE
-158 RELGVSRTKFDQA
+158 QELGVSRTKLDQA
-171 LYILEME
+171 LYMLELE
-178 GYDTFNRR
+178 GYNIYNRR

-203 PPGTQYSE
+203 PPGTKYSE

-232 TFHKPFEFPSSL
+232 TFHKPFEFPSSM

-252 YAEDGGIQKDG
+252 YAEDGGLQKDG

-275 LGDSHYAQVRILV
+275 LGDSKYAQVRILV
-288 DGDHY
+288 DGTHY

-308 DVRFNTNKN
+308 DVRFNTNKT

-327 KVKRDRD
+327 KVKRDKD
-334 GNVDQD
+334 GNVDRD

-349 KGGQSFYDDPN
+349 KGGQSYYLDDK
-360 GKYTGAEGQKQSLS
+360 GKEHLS
-374 LINKRADEGDWGS
+374 LINKRAEEGDWGE
-387 WGDTAPSQFLAKQPI
+387 WADKLPSQFLAKQPI
-402 ALINRQLGI
+402 ALINRQLKI
-411 SIEDKQAEFD
+411 AVEDKQAEFD
-421 EIKSLTNPTVKRKLL
+421 EIRSLTNPTVKRKLL
-436 ADFADGCDKNA
+436 EDFADGCDKNA

-456 RQKYQVILPLK
+456 RQKYQVILPLN
-467 SVSENEIYAPNY
+467 SISENEIYAPNF
-479 NDGETVALIRYPH
+479 NDGETVALVRYPH
-492 GGLFEIPVLKVNN
+492 GGLFEIPILKVNT
-505 KNAEGKRVIGTNP
+505 KNTEGKRVIGTNP

-540 TVMVIPFGKNYKIA
+540 TVMVIPFGKGYKIA
-554 SRPPLEGL
+554 SQPELEGL
-562 KDFDPKV
+562 KGFDPKV

-602 TLAGAKPEELARAVR
+602 TLAGASTEELARAVR

-646 KYQGQYDENGQYH
+646 KYQGHFDENGQYH

-666 TKAKSEVSVPKR
+666 TRAKSEISVPKR
-678 QGSGYINVPGVK
+678 QGSGVIDP
-690 VLVVENGKKKS
+690 ETGKK
-701 VDGYDPTKPLG
+701 T
-712 AKLYKTADDLYYET
+712 YKTADDLYYET
-726 SRVDKKTGEVIAK
+726 SRVNKKTGEVITK

-839 KIEADPDLAN
+839 KVEADPDLAN

-891 SDNVLSQILES
+891 SDNVLSQILDS

-914 RASNELSNSKITLIK
+914 RANNELSNGKIALIK

-955 LNA
+955 LNT

>member
-131 RQSTATADKLREL
+131 RQSTATANKLREL
-144 VKEKGFLDVGPGAE
+144 VEEKGFLDVGPGAE

-203 PPGTQYSE
+203 PPGTKYSE

-263 VIELRRGVKDLD
+263 VIEIRRGVKDLD
-275 LGDSHYAQVRILV
+275 MGSLHYGQARILV
-288 DGDHY
+288 DGTHY

-308 DVRFNTNKN
+308 DVRFNTNKT

-327 KVKRDRD
+327 KVKRDKD
-334 GNVDQD
+334 GNVDRD

-349 KGGQSFYDDPN
+349 KGGQSYYIGDD
-360 GKYTGAEGQKQSLS
+360 GKEHLS
-374 LINKRADEGDWGS
+374 KINWRAVEGDWGE
-387 WGDTAPSQFLAKQPI
+387 WADKLPSQFLAKQPI
-402 ALINRQLGI
+402 ALINRQLKI
-411 SIEDKQAEFD
+411 AIEDKQAEFD
-421 EIKSLTNPTVKRKLL
+421 EIRSLTNPTVKRKLL
-436 ADFADGCDKNA
+436 EDFADGCDKNA
-447 VTLQAAALP
+447 VTLQAASLP
-456 RQKYQVILPLK
+456 RQKYQVILPLN
-467 SVSENEIYAPNY
+467 SISENEIYAPNF
-479 NDGETVALIRYPH
+479 NDGETVALVRYPH
-492 GGLFEIPVLKVNN
+492 GGLFEIPILKVNT
-505 KNAEGKRVIGTNP
+505 KNTEGKRVIGTNP
-518 KDAVGINS
+518 KDAVGINA

-540 TVMVIPFGKNYKIA
+540 TVMVIPFGKGYKIA
-554 SRPPLEGL
+554 SQPELEGL
-562 KDFDPKV
+562 KGFDPKV

-602 TLAGAKPEELARAVR
+602 TLAGASTEELARAVR

-646 KYQGQYDENGQYH
+646 KYQGHFDENGQYH

-666 TKAKSEVSVPKR
+666 TRAKSEISVPKR
-678 QGSGYINVPGVK
+678 QGSGVIDP
-690 VLVVENGKKKS
+690 ETGKK
-701 VDGYDPTKPLG
+701 T
-712 AKLYKTADDLYYET
+712 YKTADDLYYET
-726 SRVDKKTGEVIAK
+726 SRVDKKTGEVITK

-891 SDNVLSQILES
+891 SDNVLSQILDS

-914 RASNELSNSKITLIK
+914 RANNELSNSKIALIK

-955 LNA
+955 LNT

>member
-1 MYQDKPPIEDVMIH
+1 MYQDKPSIEDVMIH

-29 GRYPWGSGENPK
+29 GRYPWGSGENPN

-48 SRYNEYAGQ
+48 SRYREFAGQ

-144 VKEKGFLDVGPGAE
+144 VQDKGFLEVGLGVE
-158 RELGVSRTKFDQA
+158 QELGVSRTKLDQA
-171 LYILEME
+171 LYMLELE
-178 GYDTFNRR
+178 GYNIYNRR

-203 PPGTQYSE
+203 PPGTKYSE

-263 VIELRRGVKDLD
+263 VIEIRRGVKDLNMGN
-275 LGDSHYAQVRILV
+275 LHYGQARILV
-288 DGDHY
+288 DGTHY

-308 DVRFNTNKN
+308 DVRFNTNKT

-327 KVKRDRD
+327 KVKRDKD
-334 GNVDQD
+334 GNVDRD

-349 KGGQSFYDDPN
+349 KGGQSYYIGDD
-360 GKYTGAEGQKQSLS
+360 GKEHLS
-374 LINKRADEGDWGS
+374 KINWRAVEGDWGE
-387 WGDTAPSQFLAKQPI
+387 WADKLPSQFLAKQPI
-402 ALINRQLGI
+402 ALINRQLKI
-411 SIEDKQAEFD
+411 AIEDKQAEFD
-421 EIKSLTNPTVKRKLL
+421 EIRSLTNPTVKRKLL
-436 ADFADGCDKNA
+436 EDFADGCDKNA

-456 RQKYQVILPLK
+456 RQKYQVILPLN
-467 SVSENEIYAPNY
+467 SISENEIYAPNF

-492 GGLFEIPVLKVNN
+492 GGLFEIPILKVNT
-505 KNAEGKRVIGTNP
+505 KNTEGKRVIGTNP

-540 TVMVIPFGKNYKIA
+540 TVMVIPFGKGYKIA
-554 SRPPLEGL
+554 SQPELEGL
-562 KDFDPKV
+562 KGFDPKV

-602 TLAGAKPEELARAVR
+602 TLAGASTEELARAVR

-646 KYQGQYDENGQYH
+646 KYQGHFDENGQYH

-666 TKAKSEVSVPKR
+666 TRAKSEISVPKR
-678 QGSGYINVPGVK
+678 QGSGVIDP
-690 VLVVENGKKKS
+690 ETGKK
-701 VDGYDPTKPLG
+701 T
-712 AKLYKTADDLYYET
+712 YKTADDLYYET
-726 SRVDKKTGEVIAK
+726 SRVNKKTGEVITK

-891 SDNVLSQILES
+891 SDNVLSQILDS

-914 RASNELSNSKITLIK
+914 RANNELSNGKIALIK

-955 LNA
+955 LNT

>member
-29 GRYPWGSGENPK
+29 GRYPWGSGENPN

-48 SRYNEYAGQ
+48 SRYREYAGQ

-88 QMVDQAKSLR
+88 QMVDQAKTLR

-144 VKEKGFLDVGPGAE
+144 VQEKGFLDVGPGAE

-203 PPGTQYSE
+203 PPGTKYSE

-223 YAISYDDGE
+223 YAISHDDEE

-263 VIELRRGVKDLD
+263 VIEIRRGVKDLD
-275 LGDSHYAQVRILV
+275 MGNLHYGQARILV
-288 DGDHY
+288 DGTHY

-308 DVRFNTNKN
+308 DVRFNTNKT

-327 KVKRDRD
+327 KVKRDKD
-334 GNVDQD
+334 GNVDRD

-349 KGGQSFYDDPN
+349 KGGQSYYIGDD
-360 GKYTGAEGQKQSLS
+360 GKEHLS
-374 LINKRADEGDWGS
+374 KINWRAVEGDWGE
-387 WGDTAPSQFLAKQPI
+387 WADKLPSQFLAKQPI
-402 ALINRQLGI
+402 ALINRQLKI
-411 SIEDKQAEFD
+411 AIEDKQAEFD
-421 EIKSLTNPTVKRKLL
+421 EIRSLTNPTVKRKLL
-436 ADFADGCDKNA
+436 EDFADGCDKNA

-456 RQKYQVILPLK
+456 RQKYQVILPLN
-467 SVSENEIYAPNY
+467 SISENEIYAPNF
-479 NDGETVALIRYPH
+479 NDGETVALVRYPH
-492 GGLFEIPVLKVNN
+492 GGLFEIPILKVNT
-505 KNAEGKRVIGTNP
+505 KNTEGKRVIGTNP

-540 TVMVIPFGKNYKIA
+540 TVMVIPFGKGYKIA
-554 SRPPLEGL
+554 SQPELEGL
-562 KDFDPKV
+562 KGFDPKV

-602 TLAGAKPEELARAVR
+602 TLAGASTEELARAVR

-646 KYQGQYDENGQYH
+646 KYQGHFDENGQYH

-666 TKAKSEVSVPKR
+666 TRAKSEISVPKR
-678 QGSGYINVPGVK
+678 QGSGVIDP
-690 VLVVENGKKKS
+690 ETGKK
-701 VDGYDPTKPLG
+701 T
-712 AKLYKTADDLYYET
+712 YKTADDLYYET
-726 SRVDKKTGEVIAK
+726 SRVDKKTGEVITK

-891 SDNVLSQILES
+891 SDNVLSQILDS

-914 RASNELSNSKITLIK
+914 RANNELSSGKIALIK

>member
-144 VKEKGFLDVGPGAE
+144 VQDKGFLEVGLGVE
-158 RELGVSRTKFDQA
+158 QELGVSRTKLDQA
-171 LYILEME
+171 LYMLELE
-178 GYDTFNRR
+178 GYNIYNRR

-203 PPGTQYSE
+203 PPGTKYSE

-232 TFHKPFEFPSSL
+232 TFHKPFEFPSSM

-252 YAEDGGIQKDG
+252 YAEDGGLQKDG

-275 LGDSHYAQVRILV
+275 LGDSKYAQVRILV
-288 DGDHY
+288 DGTHY

-308 DVRFNTNKN
+308 DVRFNTNKT

-327 KVKRDRD
+327 KVKRDKD
-334 GNVDQD
+334 GNVDRD

-349 KGGQSFYDDPN
+349 KGGQSYYLDDK
-360 GKYTGAEGQKQSLS
+360 GKEHLS
-374 LINKRADEGDWGS
+374 LINKRAEEGDWGE
-387 WGDTAPSQFLAKQPI
+387 WADKLPSQFLAKQPI
-402 ALINRQLGI
+402 ALINRQLKI
-411 SIEDKQAEFD
+411 AVEDKQAEFD
-421 EIKSLTNPTVKRKLL
+421 EIRSLTNPTVKRKLL
-436 ADFADGCDKNA
+436 EDFADGCDKNA

-456 RQKYQVILPLK
+456 RQKYQVILPLN
-467 SVSENEIYAPNY
+467 SISENEIYAPNF

-492 GGLFEIPVLKVNN
+492 GGLFEIPILKVNT
-505 KNAEGKRVIGTNP
+505 KNTEGKRVIGTNP

-540 TVMVIPFGKNYKIA
+540 TVMVIPFGKGYKIA
-554 SRPPLEGL
+554 SQPELEGL
-562 KDFDPKV
+562 KGFDPKV

-602 TLAGAKPEELARAVR
+602 TLAGASTEELARAVR

-646 KYQGQYDENGQYH
+646 KYQGHFDENGQYH

-666 TKAKSEVSVPKR
+666 TRAKSEISVPKR
-678 QGSGYINVPGVK
+678 QGSGVIDP
-690 VLVVENGKKKS
+690 ETGKK
-701 VDGYDPTKPLG
+701 T
-712 AKLYKTADDLYYET
+712 YKTADDLYYET
-726 SRVDKKTGEVIAK
+726 SRVNKKTGEVITK

-891 SDNVLSQILES
+891 SDNVLSQILDS

-914 RASNELSNSKITLIK
+914 RANNELSNGKIALIK

>member
-29 GRYPWGSGENPK
+29 GRYPWGSGENPN

-48 SRYNEYAGQ
+48 SRYREYAGQ

-88 QMVDQAKSLR
+88 QMVDQAKTLR

-144 VKEKGFLDVGPGAE
+144 VEEKGFLDVGHGAE

-232 TFHKPFEFPSSL
+232 TFHKPFEFPSGM
-244 DSKRLMIN
+244 DSKRLIIN
-252 YAEDGGIQKDG
+252 YAEDGGLQKDG

-275 LGDSHYAQVRILV
+275 LGDSKYAQVRILV
-288 DGDHY
+288 DGTHY

-308 DVRFNTNKN
+308 DVRFNTNKT
-317 KDVPMMDVLK
+317 KDVPMMDILK
-327 KVKRDRD
+327 KVKRDKD
-334 GNVDQD
+334 GNVDRD

-349 KGGQSFYDDPN
+349 KGGQSYYLDDK
-360 GKYTGAEGQKQSLS
+360 GKEHLS
-374 LINKRADEGDWGS
+374 LINKRAEEGDWGE
-387 WGDTAPSQFLAKQPI
+387 WADKLPSQFLAKQPI
-402 ALINRQLGI
+402 ALINRQLKI
-411 SIEDKQAEFD
+411 AIEDKQAEFD
-421 EIKSLTNPTVKRKLL
+421 DIRSLTNPTVKRKLL
-436 ADFADGCDKNA
+436 EDFADGCDKNA

-456 RQKYQVILPLK
+456 RQKYQVILPLN
-467 SVSENEIYAPNY
+467 SISENEIYAPNF
-479 NDGETVALIRYPH
+479 NDGETVALVRYPH
-492 GGLFEIPVLKVNN
+492 GGLFEIPILKVNT
-505 KNAEGKRVIGTNP
+505 KNTEGKRVIGTNP

-540 TVMVIPFGKNYKIA
+540 TVMVIPFGKGYKIA
-554 SRPPLEGL
+554 SQPELKGL
-562 KDFDPKV
+562 KGFDPKV

-593 VVSNLIMDM
+593 VISNLIMDM

-646 KYQGQYDENGQYH
+646 IYQGQYDENGQYH

-666 TKAKSEVSVPKR
+666 TRAKSQQSVPKR
-678 QGSGYINVPGVK
+678 QGSGVIDP
-690 VLVVENGKKKS
+690 ETGKK
-701 VDGYDPTKPLG
+701 T
-712 AKLYKTADDLYYET
+712 YKTADDLYYET
-726 SRVDKKTGEVIAK
+726 SRVDKKTGEVITK

-757 TLVSYRR
+757 SLVSYRR

-891 SDNVLSQILES
+891 SDNVLSQILDS

-914 RASNELSNSKITLIK
+914 RANNELSNGKIALIK

>member
-29 GRYPWGSGENPK
+29 GRYPWGSGDNPK

-144 VKEKGFLDVGPGAE
+144 VQDKGFLEVGLGVE
-158 RELGVSRTKFDQA
+158 QELGVSRTKLDQA
-171 LYILEME
+171 LYTLELE
-178 GYDTFNRR
+178 GYNIYNRR

-203 PPGTQYSE
+203 PPGTKYSE

-232 TFHKPFEFPSSL
+232 TFHKPFEFPSSM

-252 YAEDGGIQKDG
+252 YAEDGGLQKDG

-275 LGDSHYAQVRILV
+275 LGDSKYAQVRILV
-288 DGDHY
+288 DGTHY

-308 DVRFNTNKN
+308 DVRFNTNKT

-327 KVKRDRD
+327 KVKRDKD
-334 GNVDQD
+334 GNVDRD

-349 KGGQSFYDDPN
+349 KGGQSYYLDDK
-360 GKYTGAEGQKQSLS
+360 GKEHLS
-374 LINKRADEGDWGS
+374 LINKRAEEGDWGE
-387 WGDTAPSQFLAKQPI
+387 WADKLPSQFLAKQPI
-402 ALINRQLGI
+402 ALINRQLKI
-411 SIEDKQAEFD
+411 AIEDKQAEFD
-421 EIKSLTNPTVKRKLL
+421 DIRSLTNPTVKRKLL
-436 ADFADGCDKNA
+436 EDFADGCDKNA

-456 RQKYQVILPLK
+456 RQKYQVILPLN
-467 SVSENEIYAPNY
+467 SISENEIYAPNF
-479 NDGETVALIRYPH
+479 NDGETVALVRYPH
-492 GGLFEIPVLKVNN
+492 GGLFEIPILKVNT
-505 KNAEGKRVIGTNP
+505 KNTEGKRVIGTNP

-540 TVMVIPFGKNYKIA
+540 TVMVIPFGKGYKIA
-554 SRPPLEGL
+554 SQPELKGL
-562 KDFDPKV
+562 KGFDPKV

-593 VVSNLIMDM
+593 VISNLIMDM

-646 KYQGQYDENGQYH
+646 IYQGQYDENGQYH

-666 TKAKSEVSVPKR
+666 TRAKSQQSVPKR
-678 QGSGYINVPGVK
+678 QGSGVIDP
-690 VLVVENGKKKS
+690 ETGKK
-701 VDGYDPTKPLG
+701 T
-712 AKLYKTADDLYYET
+712 YKTADDLYYET
-726 SRVDKKTGEVIAK
+726 SRVDKKTGEVITK

-891 SDNVLSQILES
+891 SDNVLSQILDS

-914 RASNELSNSKITLIK
+914 RANNELSNGKIALIK

>member
-29 GRYPWGSGENPK
+29 GRYPWGSGENPN

-48 SRYNEYAGQ
+48 SRYREYAGQ

-88 QMVDQAKSLR
+88 QMVDQAKTLR

-144 VKEKGFLDVGPGAE
+144 VEEKGFLDVGPGAE

-171 LYILEME
+171 LYILEIE

-232 TFHKPFEFPSSL
+232 TFHKPFEFPSSM

-252 YAEDGGIQKDG
+252 YAEDGGLQKDG

-275 LGDSHYAQVRILV
+275 LGDSKYAQVRILV
-288 DGDHY
+288 DGTHY

-308 DVRFNTNKN
+308 DVRFNTNKTKN
-317 KDVPMMDVLK
+317 VPMMDVLK
-327 KVKRDRD
+327 KVKRDKD
-334 GNVDQD
+334 GNVDRD

-349 KGGQSFYDDPN
+349 KGGQSYYLDDK
-360 GKYTGAEGQKQSLS
+360 GKEHLS
-374 LINKRADEGDWGS
+374 LINKRAEEGDWGE
-387 WGDTAPSQFLAKQPI
+387 WADKLPSQFLAKQPI
-402 ALINRQLGI
+402 ALINRQLKI
-411 SIEDKQAEFD
+411 AIEDKQAEFD
-421 EIKSLTNPTVKRKLL
+421 EIRSLTNPTVKRKLL
-436 ADFADGCDKNA
+436 EDFADGCDKNA

-456 RQKYQVILPLK
+456 RQKYQVILPLN
-467 SVSENEIYAPNY
+467 SISENEIYAPNF

-492 GGLFEIPVLKVNN
+492 GGLFEIPILKVNT
-505 KNAEGKRVIGTNP
+505 KNTEGKRVIGTNP

-540 TVMVIPFGKNYKIA
+540 TVMVIPFGKGYKIA
-554 SRPPLEGL
+554 SQPELEGL
-562 KDFDPKV
+562 KGFDPKV

-602 TLAGAKPEELARAVR
+602 TLAGASTEELARAVR

-646 KYQGQYDENGQYH
+646 KYQGHFDENGQYH

-666 TKAKSEVSVPKR
+666 TRAKSEISVPKR
-678 QGSGYINVPGVK
+678 QGSGVIDP
-690 VLVVENGKKKS
+690 ETGKK
-701 VDGYDPTKPLG
+701 T
-712 AKLYKTADDLYYET
+712 YKVADDLYYET
-726 SRVDKKTGEVIAK
+726 SRVDKKTGEVITK

-891 SDNVLSQILES
+891 SDNVLSQILDS

-914 RASNELSNSKITLIK
+914 RANNELSNGKIALIK

-955 LNA
+955 LNT

>member
-48 SRYNEYAGQ
+48 SRYNEYAGK
-57 GLTEKEIAEKMGTT
+57 GLTEKEIAGKMGTT

-88 QMVDQAKSLR
+88 QMVDQAKTLR

-144 VKEKGFLDVGPGAE
+144 IQDKGFLEVGLGVE
-158 RELGVSRTKFDQA
+158 QELGVSRTKLDQA
-171 LYILEME
+171 LYMLELE
-178 GYDTFNRR
+178 GYNIYNRR

-203 PPGTQYSE
+203 PPGTKYSE

-232 TFHKPFEFPSSL
+232 TFHKPFEFPSSM

-252 YAEDGGIQKDG
+252 YAEDGGLQKDG

-275 LGDSHYAQVRILV
+275 LGDSKYAQVRILV
-288 DGDHY
+288 DGTHY

-308 DVRFNTNKN
+308 DVRFNTNKT

-327 KVKRDRD
+327 KVKRDKD
-334 GNVDQD
+334 GNVDRD

-349 KGGQSFYDDPN
+349 KGGQSYYLDDK
-360 GKYTGAEGQKQSLS
+360 GKEHLS
-374 LINKRADEGDWGS
+374 LINKRAEEGDWGE
-387 WGDTAPSQFLAKQPI
+387 WVDKLPSQFLAKQPI
-402 ALINRQLGI
+402 ALINRQLKI
-411 SIEDKQAEFD
+411 AIEDKQAEFD
-421 EIKSLTNPTVKRKLL
+421 EIRSLTNPTVKRKLL
-436 ADFADGCDKNA
+436 EDFADGCDKNA

-456 RQKYQVILPLK
+456 RQKYQVILPLN
-467 SVSENEIYAPNY
+467 SISENEIYAPNF

-492 GGLFEIPVLKVNN
+492 GGLFEIPILKVNT
-505 KNAEGKRVIGTNP
+505 KNTEGKRVIGTNP

-540 TVMVIPFGKNYKIA
+540 TVMVIPFGKGYKIA
-554 SRPPLEGL
+554 SQPELEGL
-562 KDFDPKV
+562 KGFDPKV

-602 TLAGAKPEELARAVR
+602 TLAGASTEELARAVR

-646 KYQGQYDENGQYH
+646 KYQGHFDENGQYH

-666 TKAKSEVSVPKR
+666 TRAKSEISVPKR
-678 QGSGYINVPGVK
+678 QGSGVIDP
-690 VLVVENGKKKS
+690 ETGKK
-701 VDGYDPTKPLG
+701 T
-712 AKLYKTADDLYYET
+712 YKTADDLYYET
-726 SRVDKKTGEVIAK
+726 SRVNKKTGEVITK

-891 SDNVLSQILES
+891 SDNVLSQILDS

-914 RASNELSNSKITLIK
+914 RANNELSNGKIALIK

>member
-29 GRYPWGSGENPK
+29 GRYPWGSGDNPK

-88 QMVDQAKSLR
+88 QMVDQAKTLR

-144 VKEKGFLDVGPGAE
+144 IQDKGFLEVGLGVE
-158 RELGVSRTKFDQA
+158 QELGVSRTKLDQA
-171 LYILEME
+171 LYMLELE
-178 GYDTFNRR
+178 GYNIYNRR

-203 PPGTQYSE
+203 PPGTKYSE

-232 TFHKPFEFPSSL
+232 TFHKPFEFPSSM

-252 YAEDGGIQKDG
+252 YAEDGGLQKDG

-275 LGDSHYAQVRILV
+275 LGDSKYAQVRILV
-288 DGDHY
+288 DGTHY

-308 DVRFNTNKN
+308 DVRFNTNKT

-327 KVKRDRD
+327 KVKRDKD
-334 GNVDQD
+334 GNVDRD

-349 KGGQSFYDDPN
+349 KGGQSYYLDDK
-360 GKYTGAEGQKQSLS
+360 GKEHLS
-374 LINKRADEGDWGS
+374 LINKRAEEGDWGE
-387 WGDTAPSQFLAKQPI
+387 WADKLPSQFLAKQPI
-402 ALINRQLGI
+402 ALINRQLKI
-411 SIEDKQAEFD
+411 AIEDKQAEFD
-421 EIKSLTNPTVKRKLL
+421 EIRSLTNPTVKRKLL
-436 ADFADGCDKNA
+436 EDFADGCDKNA

-456 RQKYQVILPLK
+456 RQKYQVILPLN
-467 SVSENEIYAPNY
+467 SISENEIYAPNF

-492 GGLFEIPVLKVNN
+492 GGLFEIPILKVNT
-505 KNAEGKRVIGTNP
+505 KNTEGKRVIGTNP

-540 TVMVIPFGKNYKIA
+540 TVMVIPFGKGYKIA
-554 SRPPLEGL
+554 SQPELEGL
-562 KDFDPKV
+562 KGFDPKV

-602 TLAGAKPEELARAVR
+602 TLAGASTEELARAVR

-646 KYQGQYDENGQYH
+646 KYQGHFDENGQYH

-666 TKAKSEVSVPKR
+666 TRAKSEISVPKR
-678 QGSGYINVPGVK
+678 QGSGVIDP
-690 VLVVENGKKKS
+690 ETGKK
-701 VDGYDPTKPLG
+701 T
-712 AKLYKTADDLYYET
+712 YKTADDLYYET
-726 SRVDKKTGEVIAK
+726 SRVDKKTGEVITK

-891 SDNVLSQILES
+891 SDNVLSQILDS

-914 RASNELSNSKITLIK
+914 RANNELSNGKIALIK

-955 LNA
+955 LNT

>member
-29 GRYPWGSGENPK
+29 GRYPWGSGENPN

-48 SRYNEYAGQ
+48 SRYREYSGQ

-88 QMVDQAKSLR
+88 QMVDQAKTLR

-232 TFHKPFEFPSSL
+232 TFHKPFEFPSSM

-252 YAEDGGIQKDG
+252 YAEDGGLQKDG

-275 LGDSHYAQVRILV
+275 LGDSKYAQVRILV
-288 DGDHY
+288 DGTHY

-308 DVRFNTNKN
+308 DVRFNTNKT

-327 KVKRDRD
+327 KVKRDKD
-334 GNVDQD
+334 GNVDRD

-349 KGGQSFYDDPN
+349 KGGQSYYLDDK
-360 GKYTGAEGQKQSLS
+360 GKEHLS
-374 LINKRADEGDWGS
+374 LINKRAEEGDWGE
-387 WGDTAPSQFLAKQPI
+387 WADKLPSQFLAKQPI
-402 ALINRQLGI
+402 ALINRQLKI
-411 SIEDKQAEFD
+411 AIEDKQAEFD
-421 EIKSLTNPTVKRKLL
+421 DIRSLTNPTVKRKLL
-436 ADFADGCDKNA
+436 EDFADGCDKNA

-456 RQKYQVILPLK
+456 RQKYQVILPLN
-467 SVSENEIYAPNY
+467 SISENEIYAPNF
-479 NDGETVALIRYPH
+479 NDGETVALVRYPH
-492 GGLFEIPVLKVNN
+492 GGLFEIPILKVNT
-505 KNAEGKRVIGTNP
+505 KNTEGKRVIGTNP

-540 TVMVIPFGKNYKIA
+540 TVMVIPFGKGYKIA
-554 SRPPLEGL
+554 SQPELKGL
-562 KDFDPKV
+562 KGFDPKV

-593 VVSNLIMDM
+593 VISNLIMDM

-646 KYQGQYDENGQYH
+646 IYQGQYDENGQYH

-666 TKAKSEVSVPKR
+666 TRAKSQQSVPKR
-678 QGSGYINVPGVK
+678 QGSGVIDP
-690 VLVVENGKKKS
+690 ETGKK
-701 VDGYDPTKPLG
+701 T
-712 AKLYKTADDLYYET
+712 YKTADDLYYET
-726 SRVDKKTGEVIAK
+726 SRVDKKTGEVITK

-891 SDNVLSQILES
+891 SDNVLSQILDS

-914 RASNELSNSKITLIK
+914 RANNELSNGKIALIK

-955 LNA
+955 LNT

>member
-41 QRTDTFL
+41 QRTDTFM

-88 QMVDQAKSLR
+88 QLVDQAKALR

-144 VKEKGFLDVGPGAE
+144 VNEKGFLDVGPGAE

-203 PPGTQYSE
+203 PPGTEYSE
-211 IYDASKIHSVGD
+211 IYDSSKIHSVGD

-232 TFHKPFEFPSSL
+232 TFHKPFEFPSSM

-252 YAEDGGIQKDG
+252 YAEDGGLQKDG

-275 LGDSHYAQVRILV
+275 LGDSKYAQVRILV
-288 DGDHY
+288 DGTHY

-308 DVRFNTNKN
+308 DVRFNTNKTQGTPLE
-317 KDVPMMDVLK
+317 KVLK
-327 KVKRDRD
+327 PVKTTKDGEIDR
-334 GNVDQD
+334 D

-349 KGGQSFYDDPN
+349 KGGQSYYLDDK
-360 GKYTGAEGQKQSLS
+360 GKEHLS
-374 LINKRADEGDWGS
+374 LINKRADEGDWGE
-387 WGDTAPSQFLAKQPI
+387 WADKLPSQFLAKQPI
-402 ALINRQLGI
+402 ALIKRQLGI
-411 SIEDKQAEFD
+411 AIEDKQAEYD

-436 ADFADGCDKNA
+436 EDFADGCDKNA

-456 RQKYQVILPLK
+456 RQKYQVILPLT

-505 KNAEGKRVIGTNP
+505 KNTEGKRVIGTNP
-518 KDAVGINS
+518 KDAVGINA

-554 SRPPLEGL
+554 SQPPLKGLEG
-562 KDFDPKV
+562 FDPKA
-569 EYKIPAGDTKT
+569 EYKIPEGNPNHVKLMTK
-580 KRMTDANTQKQMG
+580 ANTQKQMG

-617 HSMVVIDAK
+617 HSMVVIDAE
-626 KHDLDYKRSESDN
+626 KHKLDWKRSESDN

-646 KYQGQYDENGQYH
+646 KYQGQYDENGQYR
-659 EGSATLI
+659 EGAATLI
-666 TKAKSEVSVPKR
+666 TRAKSQVSVPKR
-678 QGSGYINVPGVK
+678 QGSGVIDP
-690 VLVVENGKKKS
+690 ETGKK
-701 VDGYDPTKPLG
+701 T
-712 AKLYKTADDLYYET
+712 YKTADDLYYET
-726 SRVDKKTGEVIAK
+726 SRVDKKTGEVITK

-788 MKATGTLKYSPEAKK
+788 LKATGTLKYSPEAKK

-828 AQVLANARIKE
+828 AQVLANTKIKE

-914 RASNELSNSKITLIK
+914 RASNELSNSKIALIK

>member
-29 GRYPWGSGENPK
+29 GRYPWGSGENSK

-144 VKEKGFLDVGPGAE
+144 VQDKGFLEVGLGVE
-158 RELGVSRTKFDQA
+158 QELGVSRTKLDQA
-171 LYILEME
+171 LYMLELE
-178 GYDTFNRR
+178 GYNIYNRR

-203 PPGTQYSE
+203 PPGTKYSE

-232 TFHKPFEFPSSL
+232 TFHKPFEFPSSM

-252 YAEDGGIQKDG
+252 YAEDGGLQKDG

-275 LGDSHYAQVRILV
+275 LGDSKYAQVRILV
-288 DGDHY
+288 DGTHY

-308 DVRFNTNKN
+308 DVRFNTNKT

-327 KVKRDRD
+327 KVKRDKD
-334 GNVDQD
+334 GNVDRD

-349 KGGQSFYDDPN
+349 KGGQSYYLDDK
-360 GKYTGAEGQKQSLS
+360 GKEHLS
-374 LINKRADEGDWGS
+374 LINKRAEEGDWGE
-387 WGDTAPSQFLAKQPI
+387 WADKLPSQFLAKQPI
-402 ALINRQLGI
+402 ALINRQLKI
-411 SIEDKQAEFD
+411 AVEDKQAEFD
-421 EIKSLTNPTVKRKLL
+421 EIRSLTNPTVKRKLL
-436 ADFADGCDKNA
+436 EDFADGCDKNA

-456 RQKYQVILPLK
+456 RQKYQVILPLN
-467 SVSENEIYAPNY
+467 SISENEIYAPNF

-492 GGLFEIPVLKVNN
+492 GGLFEIPILKVNT
-505 KNAEGKRVIGTNP
+505 KNTEGKRVIGTNP

-540 TVMVIPFGKNYKIA
+540 TVMVIPFGKGYKIA
-554 SRPPLEGL
+554 SQPELEGL
-562 KDFDPKV
+562 KGFDPKV

-602 TLAGAKPEELARAVR
+602 TLAGASTEELARAVR

-646 KYQGQYDENGQYH
+646 KYQGHFDENGQYH

-666 TKAKSEVSVPKR
+666 TRAKSEISVPKR
-678 QGSGYINVPGVK
+678 QGSGVIDP
-690 VLVVENGKKKS
+690 ETGKK
-701 VDGYDPTKPLG
+701 T
-712 AKLYKTADDLYYET
+712 YKTADDLYYET
-726 SRVDKKTGEVIAK
+726 SRVNKKTGEVITK

-891 SDNVLSQILES
+891 SDNVLSQILDS

-914 RASNELSNSKITLIK
+914 RANNELSSGKIALIK

>member
-29 GRYPWGSGENPK
+29 GRYPWGSGENPN

-48 SRYNEYAGQ
+48 SRYREYADQ

-144 VKEKGFLDVGPGAE
+144 VQEKGFLDVGPGAE

-203 PPGTQYSE
+203 PPGTKYSE

-263 VIELRRGVKDLD
+263 VIEIRRGVKDLD
-275 LGDSHYAQVRILV
+275 MGNLHYGQARILV
-288 DGDHY
+288 DGTHY

-308 DVRFNTNKN
+308 DVRFNTNKT

-327 KVKRDRD
+327 KVKRDKD
-334 GNVDQD
+334 GNVDRD

-349 KGGQSFYDDPN
+349 KGGQSYYIGDD
-360 GKYTGAEGQKQSLS
+360 GKEHLS
-374 LINKRADEGDWGS
+374 KINWRAVEGDWGE
-387 WGDTAPSQFLAKQPI
+387 WADKLPSQFLAKQPI
-402 ALINRQLGI
+402 ALINRQLKI
-411 SIEDKQAEFD
+411 AIEDKQAEFD
-421 EIKSLTNPTVKRKLL
+421 EIRSLTNPTVKRKLL
-436 ADFADGCDKNA
+436 EDFADGCDKNA

-456 RQKYQVILPLK
+456 RQKYQVILPLN
-467 SVSENEIYAPNY
+467 SISENEIYAPNF
-479 NDGETVALIRYPH
+479 NDGETVALVRYPH
-492 GGLFEIPVLKVNN
+492 GGLFEIPILKVNT
-505 KNAEGKRVIGTNP
+505 KNTEGKRVIGTNP

-540 TVMVIPFGKNYKIA
+540 TVMVIPFGKGYKIA
-554 SRPPLEGL
+554 SQPELEGL
-562 KDFDPKV
+562 KGFDPKV

-602 TLAGAKPEELARAVR
+602 TLAGASTEELARAVR

-646 KYQGQYDENGQYH
+646 KYQGHFDENGQYH

-666 TKAKSEVSVPKR
+666 TRAKSEISVPKR
-678 QGSGYINVPGVK
+678 QGSGVIDP
-690 VLVVENGKKKS
+690 ETGKK
-701 VDGYDPTKPLG
+701 T
-712 AKLYKTADDLYYET
+712 YKTADDLYYET
-726 SRVDKKTGEVIAK
+726 SRVDKKTGEVITK

-891 SDNVLSQILES
+891 SDNVLSQILDS

-914 RASNELSNSKITLIK
+914 RANNELSSGKIALIK

-936 TNAQIAESLGIS
+936 TNAQIAESLSIS